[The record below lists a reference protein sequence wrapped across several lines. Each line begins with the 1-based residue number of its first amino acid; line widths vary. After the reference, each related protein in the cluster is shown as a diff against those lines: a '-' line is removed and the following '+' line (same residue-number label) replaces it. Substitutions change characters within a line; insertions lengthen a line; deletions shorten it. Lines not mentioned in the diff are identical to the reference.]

1 MTVWREPV
9 ARRPH
14 FQARP
19 RFFIFGHY
27 VKVDLDTLGLVV
39 MPVPPMGYR
48 ANKMR
53 NTTIKANNAMASVK
67 AKPRIAYPNN
77 GLVKDGL
84 RATAEIR
91 EPNTKPI
98 PTPAPAKA
106 IVAHPAPNT
115 LAAST
120 ELRIDDCE
128 QTQNMT
134 LMNSNMVCP
143 VNSSLNGRVPH
154 LIRSVTHRWHRHN
167 NQAKSV
173 QIHLDVV
180 TKDEESRP
188 LDVDSECVLE
198 VQLPSRVRLFSGQC
212 GT

>member
-143 VNSSLNGRVPH
+143 VNSSLNA
-154 LIRSVTHRWHRHN
+154 IRSALPQYDFTCT
-167 NQAKSV
+167 QSV
-173 QIHLDVV
+173 
-180 TKDEESRP
+180 
-188 LDVDSECVLE
+188 
-198 VQLPSRVRLFSGQC
+198 
-212 GT
+212 